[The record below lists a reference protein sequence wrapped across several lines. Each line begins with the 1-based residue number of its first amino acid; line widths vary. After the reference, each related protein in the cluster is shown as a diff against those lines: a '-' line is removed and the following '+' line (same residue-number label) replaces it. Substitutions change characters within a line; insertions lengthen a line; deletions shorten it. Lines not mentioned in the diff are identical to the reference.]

1 MRRGLDVFAT
11 GEDPAARMRHE
22 LHTPLTS
29 IKAYTRL
36 LRDDLPANGLA
47 DGAACL
53 DAIDRNAVRLERYV
67 DSVVLPL
74 AATGAPPP
82 REGATDLVAVV
93 RDAVDLAR
101 RVAVAGA
108 VSVHADVPDTARV
121 AVDEMICRHL
131 VGQLVLW
138 LTIAAPPHAH
148 VEIALR
154 RDPALCLEAR
164 FVPAGEL
171 TTAAQRRPSDNT
183 PRPTPDLQVAE
194 AVANLC
200 GGDLRLDATSFR
212 LSLPAS
218 ALAPSPR

>member
-1 MRRGLDVFAT
+1 MPLFAT
-11 GEDPAARMRHE
+11 GDDPAARMRHE

-29 IKAYTRL
+29 IRAYTRL
-36 LRDDLPANGLA
+36 LRDDLPPGTAGE
-47 DGAACL
+47 GAACL
-53 DAIDRNAVRLERYV
+53 DAIDRNAVRLERFI
-67 DSVVLPL
+67 DTVVLPL
-74 AATGAPPP
+74 AATTGAPPA

-108 VSVHADVPDTARV
+108 VSVHADVPETARV

-138 LTIAAPPHAH
+138 LTIAAPARAH

-154 RDPALCLEAR
+154 REPGISLDAR
-164 FVPAGEL
+164 VTPAGEL
-171 TTAAQRRPSDNT
+171 TAAPQRRPSDE
-183 PRPTPDLQVAE
+183 PAKPADLQVAR

-200 GGDLRLDATSFR
+200 GGELRLDEMSFR

-218 ALAPSPR
+218 VLAPAPR